1 MVSDSKP
8 IHLLQLKGDFFDV
21 DGVVHSI
28 FNSDLDEV
36 GIIDQFDSFA
46 HFEGT
51 RTVEVIN
58 FPLFFHDYLF
68 EGIGDLMIL
77 TFEIPCFAISIDS
90 QLQVVLV
97 SEVTGGVG
105 DFNDDR
111 ELLDEVHIKL
121 QIK

>member
-8 IHLLQLKGDFFDV
+8 IHLLQLKGDFFYV

-46 HFEGT
+46 HLEGT
-51 RTVEVIN
+51 CTVKVIN

-68 EGIGDLMIL
+68 EGVGDLMIL

-111 ELLDEVHIKL
+111 EFLDEVHIKL